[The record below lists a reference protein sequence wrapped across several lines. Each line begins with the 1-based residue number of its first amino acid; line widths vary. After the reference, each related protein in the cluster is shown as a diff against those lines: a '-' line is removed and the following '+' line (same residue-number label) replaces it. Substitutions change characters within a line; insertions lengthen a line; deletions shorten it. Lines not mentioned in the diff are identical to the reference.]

1 MTPLVRIAPDLR
13 AVFASHVAFEFV
25 NRRCLRS
32 PHDVERDGLVR
43 VAAKTTDFKIAV
55 PGIERVTQRRRRLRW
70 SLVAEH
76 AHVPRFAG
84 ELVGFLPRQL
94 CFLGGKPDRMPVEI
108 FAGLGA
114 HRTRMRPA
122 DRKRQAATNCGGW
135 RAGHNG
141 GDAAPPV
148 RCRCVSTGFG
158 RSSSSKYPTAP

>member
-1 MTPLVRIAPDLR
+1 MSRET
-13 AVFASHVAFEFV
+13 
-25 NRRCLRS
+25 
-32 PHDVERDGLVR
+32 GLVR
-43 VAAKTTDFKIAV
+43 VAAKATDFEIAI
-55 PGIERVTQRRRRLRW
+55 PGIERVAQRRRRLRW

-94 CFLGGKPDRMPVEI
+94 RLLGGKPDRMPVEI

-158 RSSSSKYPTAP
+158 RSSSSKYPTAPYTFVSFRDPLRCPTFTYVQLSRCRDCLR